1 MIERA
6 SKKKCD
12 SKNKGFS
19 FEIGEPALA
28 PGPEVGKPRRPEGG
42 FHLAKSKP
50 CLPTKLVWNP
60 FTSVGL
66 AGPVAVEGK
75 QMQLVME
82 AVAVEG
88 KQMEAAS
95 GGDFHN

>member
-6 SKKKCD
+6 SKKECD

-28 PGPEVGKPRRPEGG
+28 PGPEVWGSQGGQREVFIWRSPSHACQPNWSGTLLPR
-42 FHLAKSKP
+42 S
-50 CLPTKLVWNP
+50 
-60 FTSVGL
+60 
-66 AGPVAVEGK
+66 VEGK
-75 QMQLVME
+75 QMQLVIE

>member
-6 SKKKCD
+6 CKKECD

-28 PGPEVGKPRRPEGG
+28 PGPEVWGSQGG
-42 FHLAKSKP
+42 QRAKSKP

-66 AGPVAVEGK
+66 PGPVAVEGK
-75 QMQLVME
+75 QMQLVIE

>member
-1 MIERA
+1 M
-6 SKKKCD
+6 
-12 SKNKGFS
+12 
-19 FEIGEPALA
+19 
-28 PGPEVGKPRRPEGG
+28 
-42 FHLAKSKP
+42 AKSKP

-60 FTSVGL
+60 FSSVGL
-66 AGPVAVEGK
+66 AGPVVVEGK
-75 QMQLVME
+75 QMQLVIE